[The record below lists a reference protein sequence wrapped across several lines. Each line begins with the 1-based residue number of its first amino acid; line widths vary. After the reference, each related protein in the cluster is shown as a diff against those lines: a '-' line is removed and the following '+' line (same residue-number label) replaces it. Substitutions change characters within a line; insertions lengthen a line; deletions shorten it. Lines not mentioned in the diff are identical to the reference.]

1 MDAYISDD
9 NETPLEVVAPSDD
22 ERLYPDLVDRW
33 DQLEFEGYD
42 ALPAQFEETD
52 EEENGENIE
61 NGVVDLNQEEDEDK
75 SRIEYDRGDRVG

>member
-42 ALPAQFEETD
+42 ALPAQFEEAD
-52 EEENGENIE
+52 
-61 NGVVDLNQEEDEDK
+61 
-75 SRIEYDRGDRVG
+75 

>member
-9 NETPLEVVAPSDD
+9 NETPLEVVAPNDD

-42 ALPAQFEETD
+42 ALPAQFEEAD
-52 EEENGENIE
+52 EKENEENIE
-61 NGVVDLNQEEDEDK
+61 NGVVDLYQEEDEDK
-75 SRIEYDRGDRVG
+75 S